1 MARSTSAAS
10 LSLAVG
16 GRDGFTVGAPPQAV
30 RNLVL
35 AGAAVVSG
43 LVFLVRRAPG
53 DAVRRRVVRRL
64 DRIAPR
70 RKFDQ
75 RKMGKDEVINTDCKF
90 LQYTRANM
98 VREPNRRHERLI

>member
-16 GRDGFTVGAPPQAV
+16 GRAGFTLGSPPQAV
-30 RNLVL
+30 RNLIL

-64 DRIAPR
+64 DRIAPK
-70 RKFDQ
+70 RKFDE
-75 RKMGKDEVINTDCKF
+75 RKIGKDETINTDCEF
-90 LQYTRANM
+90 CNT
-98 VREPNRRHERLI
+98 